1 MLEGQDR
8 DSAMALVSV
17 QAIYVMWLRDVK
29 RFIRARSRLVG
40 NIVQPFFF
48 LSILGFGLGSAV
60 FPGIPYGY
68 RFIDFLAPG
77 IVAMAVIF
85 SSIFSGVS
93 VLWDKQFGFLQEV
106 LVAPVS
112 RLSIVV
118 GRTFGGTT
126 TALIQGFVI
135 LIIAFVLGVK
145 ISLIG
150 IATGILFMLLLA
162 FAAVG
167 FGLIVASQMEDF
179 HGFQLIMNLIIFPLF
194 FISSAVFPLEG
205 SPDWLKTVAHL
216 NPLTYGVDGLRYSL
230 VGFSSMPVWI
240 DLGVLLGVC
249 ITMVSLGSYLFSRS
263 EA

>member
-1 MLEGQDR
+1 MMFING
-8 DSAMALVSV
+8 
-17 QAIYVMWLRDVK
+17 QAIYVIWLRDVK
-29 RFIRARSRLVG
+29 RFIRARSRLLG

-48 LSILGFGLGSAV
+48 LSILGFGLSSAI
-60 FPGIPYGY
+60 FPGIPSGY
-68 RFIDFLAPG
+68 RFIDFLTPG
-77 IVAMAVIF
+77 IVAMAVLF

-112 RLSIVV
+112 RLSIVI
-118 GRTFGGTT
+118 GRTFGGAT

-135 LIIAFVLGVK
+135 LAIALALGVK
-145 ISLIG
+145 VSLIG
-150 IATGILFMLLLA
+150 LATGILFMVLLA
-162 FAAVG
+162 FSAVG

-194 FISSAVFPLEG
+194 FLSSAIFPIEG
-205 SPDWLKTVAHL
+205 LPNWLKAVAFL

-230 VGFSSMPVWI
+230 IGFSSIPIWI
-240 DLGVLLGVC
+240 DLSVLLAFCMV
-249 ITMVSLGSYLFSRS
+249 MVSVGSYLFGRS

>member
-1 MLEGQDR
+1 MMFING
-8 DSAMALVSV
+8 
-17 QAIYVMWLRDVK
+17 QAIYVIWLRDVK
-29 RFIRARSRLVG
+29 RFIRARSRLLG

-48 LSILGFGLGSAV
+48 LSILGFGLSSAI
-60 FPGIPYGY
+60 FPGIPSGY
-68 RFIDFLAPG
+68 RFIDFLTPG
-77 IVAMAVIF
+77 IVAMAVLF

-112 RLSIVV
+112 RLSIVI
-118 GRTFGGTT
+118 GRTFGGAT

-135 LIIAFVLGVK
+135 LAIALALGVK
-145 ISLIG
+145 VSLIG
-150 IATGILFMLLLA
+150 LATGILFMVLLA
-162 FAAVG
+162 FSAVG

-194 FISSAVFPLEG
+194 FLSSAIFPIEG
-205 SPDWLKTVAHL
+205 LPNWLKAVAFV

-230 VGFSSMPVWI
+230 IGFSSIPIWI
-240 DLGVLLGVC
+240 DLSVLLAFCMV
-249 ITMVSLGSYLFSRS
+249 MVSVGSYLFGRS

>member
-1 MLEGQDR
+1 MMLING
-8 DSAMALVSV
+8 

-29 RFIRARSRLVG
+29 RFIRARSRLLG

-48 LSILGFGLGSAV
+48 LSILGFGLSSAI
-60 FPGIPYGY
+60 FPGIPSGY
-68 RFIDFLAPG
+68 RFIDFLTPG
-77 IVAMAVIF
+77 IVAMAVLF

-112 RLSIVV
+112 RLSIVI
-118 GRTFGGTT
+118 GRTFGGAT

-135 LIIAFVLGVK
+135 LAIALALGVR

-150 IATGILFMLLLA
+150 FATGILFMVLLA
-162 FAAVG
+162 FSAVA

-194 FISSAVFPLEG
+194 FLSSAIFPIEG
-205 SPDWLKTVAHL
+205 LPNWLKAVAFI

-230 VGFSSMPVWI
+230 IGFSSIPIWI
-240 DLGVLLGVC
+240 DLSVLLAFC
-249 ITMVSLGSYLFSRS
+249 MLMVSVGSYLFGRS

>member
-1 MLEGQDR
+1 MMLING
-8 DSAMALVSV
+8 

-29 RFIRARSRLVG
+29 RFIRARSRLLG

-48 LSILGFGLGSAV
+48 LSILGFGLSSAI
-60 FPGIPYGY
+60 FPGIPSGY
-68 RFIDFLAPG
+68 RFIDFLTPG
-77 IVAMAVIF
+77 IVAMAVLF

-112 RLSIVV
+112 RLSIVI
-118 GRTFGGTT
+118 GRTFGGAT

-135 LIIAFVLGVK
+135 LAIALTLGVR

-150 IATGILFMLLLA
+150 FATGILFMVLLA
-162 FAAVG
+162 FSAVG

-194 FISSAVFPLEG
+194 FLSSAIFPIEG
-205 SPDWLKTVAHL
+205 LPNWLKAIAFI

-230 VGFSSMPVWI
+230 IGFSSIPIWI
-240 DLGVLLGVC
+240 DLSVLLAFC
-249 ITMVSLGSYLFSRS
+249 MLMVSVGSYLFGRS

>member
-1 MLEGQDR
+1 
-8 DSAMALVSV
+8 MALISG
-17 QAIYVMWLRDVK
+17 QAIYVIWLRDVK
-29 RFIRARSRLVG
+29 RFIRARSRLIG

-48 LSILGFGLGSAV
+48 LSILGFGLGTAI
-60 FPGIPYGY
+60 FPGIPSGY
-68 RFIDFLAPG
+68 RFIDFLTPG
-77 IVAMAVIF
+77 IVAMTVLF
-85 SSIFSGVS
+85 SSVFSGVS

-112 RLSIVV
+112 RLSIVI

-126 TALIQGFVI
+126 TAVMQGFVI
-135 LIIAFVLGVK
+135 LAIALALDVK

-150 IATGILFMLLLA
+150 LASGILFMLLLA

-167 FGLIVASQMEDF
+167 FGLVVASQMEDF

-194 FISSAVFPLEG
+194 FLSSAVFPLEG
-205 SPDWLKTVAHL
+205 LPDWLKTIAYL

-230 VGFSSMPVWI
+230 IGFSSIPVLV
-240 DLGVLLGVC
+240 DLAVLLALCAVM
-249 ITMVSLGSYLFSRS
+249 ISLGSYLFSKS